1 MKHKF
6 KRLLSLLL
14 SLTMLTAA
22 LPTSAWAEESGLAQA
37 TGAEAELPNEPELP
51 VELPEVTI
59 EPELPIEP
67 TDTPTETPENTE
79 QPTPQVTE
87 EPLPTPEPEAT
98 YRAGMFV
105 LVTENTRVFSDVDET
120 ADEVDGELYD
130 GSFVRTANVRVEEV
144 RKDGMGRTWLLVRYL
159 YGEEEPDGEMA
170 WTDTATVWVLAE
182 ETQPSDAA
190 DYDVTA
196 YAFPFTPVELYA
208 ADTPTRL
215 QTLSGNTGEFYAGQ
229 TVYAYSV
236 HDDVQIAS
244 LKNYGAIYATQHYIN
259 EHVVYCLEHTMNSPG
274 IKDNPEGPYK
284 VVDLAQ
290 YGQTAGYSGIIY
302 SEKTMHAIGWVLRH
316 TFPYMGLDRYE
327 DECLEW
333 SRAAGQFAIREVI
346 KQLEGSQYVRDYW
359 RMDDFYRAT
368 GQAPKE
374 YLEYARWLAANALT
388 YAQMTGEITVSNVSV
403 SVANGVCTGT
413 ATLTTDAPRIRIR
426 RSVGTIT
433 GYTGGE
439 DGTYVYLNSGD
450 TITVSQAGSGFSF
463 TAESVSTEELEANF
477 LVAVPDVNVQKV
489 VIPQRGS
496 PYPLKSTEIRFDMPN
511 GALVVTKTDAASGA
525 VLAGAT
531 FELTNASGTVV
542 ATQTID
548 ADGAAHF
555 DNLPAGNYTVREI
568 NAPTGYLVAVP
579 DSQSVT
585 VTAGETTGAAFADE
599 RIRGRIRIAKTD
611 SLTKEP
617 LAGAEFTIT
626 RTDGTGTPIVLT
638 TDANGYAE
646 TDWLDYGQYRVTESK
661 VPAHYETSGFSTE
674 IDCTENG
681 KTYLIEVENEPT
693 KGFIQIVKTDAL
705 DGRPIE
711 GVQFDIVDAGGN
723 VVGTMTTDANGAA
736 TSPALFKGQYTVREH
751 ENPTGYVAEL
761 AQQDATVNP
770 DETTYLGASNQPI
783 QGRIRIVKRDQL
795 TKELLAGAEFT
806 VTRISGLPSHQ
817 GAGDGEVVAVIT
829 TDADGVAE
837 TGWLTWGTYRVT
849 ESKVPEHFVDTGFSA
864 DIVIDEEN
872 FKTCELEVENEPT
885 KGFIRLTKTDRA
897 NGNPIAGVKFDI
909 YENDEYGNALVGS
922 MTTGADGV
930 AISEPLRKG
939 RYIVREHG
947 ATKGYVFE
955 EIALDATVKPD
966 ETTDLAATNQPV
978 RVKIRIYKRDKDEYA
993 GDNPNS
999 KNRKTLPR
1007 QASIDPPKSRGDG
1020 ELTGAVFQ
1028 VLAGAAIKDRQGN
1041 VLFKKGD
1048 TVVDG
1053 LTTAG
1058 EDVSAATG
1066 ELWPGLYEIVELT
1079 PPKGYHPSEKHIFVD
1094 TVSAAGQSEEAVVE
1108 YEGLKTNTIRLGA
1121 QAIVKILGDDHD
1133 DPAPD
1138 RVEQPEAGAEFNVY
1152 LKSAGS
1158 YENARP
1164 FERDHLVTNKRG
1176 YAKTKALP
1184 YGIYVLEQTKGK
1196 EGYEIKGAI
1205 EFEIDGTED
1214 IQNPPPL
1221 TLSDRPILYR
1231 LRILKTDRETGKTVT
1246 LAHTS
1251 FKLKDA
1257 NGETVRQTVHYPTE
1271 KEIDTFTTDETGG
1284 VTLPETLRWGLYYI
1298 EEISAP
1304 EGYAP
1309 DDAPREI
1316 ELAYAD
1322 DQTPLVQIRVEVGN
1336 TYLPAAITLHKEAEV
1351 IRTTEAN
1358 GEVLRTLH
1366 SESGEGFVFGLFSE
1380 RDIHENGVTLLADTL
1395 VAVGMTDEN
1404 GKLTFDGT
1412 FPHGDYYVRE
1422 LQAKTGWKLNPNRFP
1437 ITLEPGGDAV
1447 IRVELAQPIYDELV
1461 YTPVTLTKTD
1471 ITGAKTVPDAQ
1482 IEVRNEQGEII
1493 YRATTDTNGEIPDIP
1508 VTPGIYAFREILA
1521 PSGYALNE
1529 AETRFTVDEQGNVT
1543 GNTMLRDDYTRVQL
1557 RKQDENG
1564 VPLSGVEFALVTET
1578 GMRLMT
1584 AVSDANGLV
1593 TFEKIPYGRYTVEET
1608 QPLPGYFK
1616 AAVHVRLTVDGTFVN
1631 PNEPLETV
1639 TNTPMRLAYKKVDT
1653 SGRPL
1658 AGVEFS
1664 LINAETNVVTEV
1676 AASDENGEFIFRHID
1691 YGDWIIRETAAPNG
1705 YRRMEDMLL
1714 HIGEDFVQPE
1724 PITLVNVPSSYMFM
1738 KMDGDG
1744 NPLSSVKFVL
1754 EDANGNVLREME
1766 SSEDGTVLLE
1776 NLDDG
1781 QYVVRETEALQG
1793 YVKTEDT
1800 LTFTID
1806 ESYVVPEEM
1815 PCLVNEKEDEKHDI
1829 QTGVDIELTPMMTEG
1844 AALLLLAGII
1854 LIGRRLAD
1862 RKRRKK

>member
-1 MKHKF
+1 MKHKI

-22 LPTSAWAEESGLAQA
+22 LPTSIWAEETGFAQA
-37 TGAEAELPNEPELP
+37 TGAEAELPNEPEETAEP
-51 VELPEVTI
+51 EPPTELPEATD
-59 EPELPIEP
+59 EPELPSEP
-67 TDTPTETPENTE
+67 TELPPETEIPEGTAE
-79 QPTPQVTE
+79 PTPQVTE
-87 EPLPTPEPEAT
+87 EPLPTPEPEAA
-98 YRAGMFV
+98 YQAGVFV

-144 RKDGMGRTWLLVRYL
+144 RQDGMGRTWLLVRYL

-170 WTDTATVWVLAE
+170 WTDTATVWVMAE

-208 ADTPTRL
+208 ANNPPRL

-244 LKNYGAIYATQHYIN
+244 LKNYGAIYATRHYIN

-274 IKDNPEGPYK
+274 IRNNPDGPYH

-290 YGQTAGYSGIIY
+290 YGQTQGYSGIIY

-316 TFPYMGLDRYE
+316 TFPFMGIDRYE

-374 YLEYARWLAANALT
+374 YLEYACWLAANALT

-477 LVAVPDVNVQKV
+477 LVAVPDANVQKV

-496 PYPLKSTEIRFDMPN
+496 PYPLKSTEIRFNMPN

-525 VLAGAT
+525 
-531 FELTNASGTVV
+531 
-542 ATQTID
+542 
-548 ADGAAHF
+548 
-555 DNLPAGNYTVREI
+555 
-568 NAPTGYLVAVP
+568 
-579 DSQSVT
+579 
-585 VTAGETTGAAFADE
+585 
-599 RIRGRIRIAKTD
+599 
-611 SLTKEP
+611 
-617 LAGAEFTIT
+617 
-626 RTDGTGTPIVLT
+626 
-638 TDANGYAE
+638 
-646 TDWLDYGQYRVTESK
+646 
-661 VPAHYETSGFSTE
+661 
-674 IDCTENG
+674 
-681 KTYLIEVENEPT
+681 
-693 KGFIQIVKTDAL
+693 
-705 DGRPIE
+705 
-711 GVQFDIVDAGGN
+711 
-723 VVGTMTTDANGAA
+723 
-736 TSPALFKGQYTVREH
+736 
-751 ENPTGYVAEL
+751 
-761 AQQDATVNP
+761 
-770 DETTYLGASNQPI
+770 
-783 QGRIRIVKRDQL
+783 
-795 TKELLAGAEFT
+795 
-806 VTRISGLPSHQ
+806 
-817 GAGDGEVVAVIT
+817 
-829 TDADGVAE
+829 
-837 TGWLTWGTYRVT
+837 
-849 ESKVPEHFVDTGFSA
+849 
-864 DIVIDEEN
+864 
-872 FKTCELEVENEPT
+872 
-885 KGFIRLTKTDRA
+885 
-897 NGNPIAGVKFDI
+897 
-909 YENDEYGNALVGS
+909 
-922 MTTGADGV
+922 
-930 AISEPLRKG
+930 
-939 RYIVREHG
+939 
-947 ATKGYVFE
+947 
-955 EIALDATVKPD
+955 
-966 ETTDLAATNQPV
+966 
-978 RVKIRIYKRDKDEYA
+978 
-993 GDNPNS
+993 
-999 KNRKTLPR
+999 
-1007 QASIDPPKSRGDG
+1007 
-1020 ELTGAVFQ
+1020 

-1048 TVVDG
+1048 TVVDL

-1058 EDVSAATG
+1058 EDASAVTG

-1133 DPAPD
+1133 APAPD

-1304 EGYAP
+1304 EGYLIRTESLPVMIGHDGDEPGQTYELNIEMQDEPVKGQILVKKTGDRLVGFETVDAYGYAVQKPVYEQRNLAGAVFELRAAEEIVGRDGTAWYAEGELVDTIITTAGGEDASKLLPLGRYTLTEVKAPEGYAP

-1366 SESGEGFVFGLFSE
+1366 SEPGEGFVFGLFSE

-1404 GKLTFDGT
+1404 GRLTFDGT

-1447 IRVELAQPIYDELV
+1447 IRVELAQPIYDDLV

-1471 ITGAKTVPDAQ
+1471 ITGAKTVPGAQ
-1482 IEVRNEQGEII
+1482 IEVRNEQGEMI
-1493 YRATTDTNGEIPDIP
+1493 YRATTDANGEIPDIP
-1508 VTPGIYAFREILA
+1508 VTPGTYTFREILA

-1564 VPLSGVEFALVTET
+1564 APLSGVEFALVTET
-1578 GMRLMT
+1578 GTRLMN

-1616 AAVHVRLTVDGTFVN
+1616 AAVHVRLTVDGTFIN

-1664 LINAETNVVTEV
+1664 LINAATNVVTEV

-1705 YRRMEDMLL
+1705 YRRMEDVLL

-1724 PITLVNVPSSYMFM
+1724 PITLVNVPNSYMFM

-1744 NPLSSVKFVL
+1744 NPLSGVKFVL

-1781 QYVVRETEALQG
+1781 RYVIRETEALQG
-1793 YVKTEDT
+1793 YAKTEDT

-1815 PCLVNEKEDEKHDI
+1815 PCLVNKKEDEKHDI
-1829 QTGVDIELTPMMTEG
+1829 QTGVDIEMTPMMTEG
-1844 AALLLLAGII
+1844 AVLLLLAGII
-1854 LIGRRLAD
+1854 LIGRRLAGG
-1862 RKRRKK
+1862 KRRKK